1 MIISLR
7 SVVNTTLFW
16 IVIALS
22 FRAYTRFINAE
33 PAKYFLH
40 SIGRDTLWNITIITE
55 NNNTISDETKID
67 VLSNELIAQRLDNIE
82 QICAK
87 SVRLYMY
94 DQLPSST
101 PSPLYPS
108 LTSQSTSSTTT
119 PSLTTSWNSV
129 RIIENNTLYGL
140 SGMTRTL

>member
-1 MIISLR
+1 M
-7 SVVNTTLFW
+7 
-16 IVIALS
+16 S

-40 SIGRDTLWNITIITE
+40 SIGRDTLWNITVITQ
-55 NNNTISDETKID
+55 NSNTISDETKID

-94 DQLPSST
+94 DQIPSSS
-101 PSPLYPS
+101 PSLYPS
-108 LTSQSTSSTTT
+108 LPTSTTSSTTI
-119 PSLTTSWNSV
+119 PSSTTSGNAV
-129 RIIENNTLYGL
+129 RVIENNMLYGL
-140 SGMTRTL
+140 SGATRTL

>member
-16 IVIALS
+16 IVVCIS
-22 FRAYTRFINAE
+22 FRAYTRFVNAE

-40 SIGRDTLWNITIITE
+40 SIGRDILWNITIVTE
-55 NNNTISDETKID
+55 DSNSISDQSKVD
-67 VLSNELIAQRLDNIE
+67 MLSNELIAQRLDNIE

-94 DQLPSST
+94 DQLPPSSSEFLYPPLPT
-101 PSPLYPS
+101 SATSSAMVPSP
-108 LTSQSTSSTTT
+108 
-119 PSLTTSWNSV
+119 TTSGNTIRV
-129 RIIENNTLYGL
+129 IENNMLYGL
-140 SGMTRTL
+140 SGATRTL